1 MDIRNLP
8 PSALVAV
15 DISRRGGCH
24 YTHRNEIVEA
34 TAAGGLVK
42 TYDGEVAL
50 DDPIEYKAASKIQG
64 KVKRAFSGLGVH
76 SAVGI
81 ICPADRL
88 DAISKLDGELSAMV
102 AEFNGAARFTRLDY
116 TCLTF
121 SVEGDNVKILG
132 SMLDGLGDKLVE
144 LEKALKSLEPQNI
157 RQVLASMT
165 GYLEMLPTEAQEVL
179 GNALKGAKKTA
190 DTISRGSLRLKR
202 LDAKLAELA
211 PGQDAVEALERLQ
224 GESATREMTLRARAI
239 QKVIDE
245 KGEVVDKIEKVKT
258 EIDSV
263 PVSLARFVCMR
274 EVEIVPE
281 STEVPAEVL
290 ARFAGM
296 AETEEIM
303 TASEQDAAE

>member
-157 RQVLASMT
+157 RQVLAGMT

-179 GNALKGAKKTA
+179 GNALKGAKRTA

-211 PGQDAVEALERLQ
+211 PGQDALEALERLQ

-281 STEVPAEVL
+281 STEVAAEVL

-296 AETEEIM
+296 TEAEEIM
-303 TASEQDAAE
+303 TASEQDAAD

>member
-15 DISRRGGCH
+15 DVSHRGGCH
-24 YTHRNEIVEA
+24 YSHKNEVVEA

-42 TYDGEVAL
+42 TYDGTVLL
-50 DDPIEYKAASKIQG
+50 DDPDEYKRAAKIQNG
-64 KVKRAFSGLGVH
+64 IKRAFSKVGRH

-81 ICPADRL
+81 ICPVT
-88 DAISKLDGELSAMV
+88 KLDDIEVLDTVFSAKV
-102 AEFNGAARFTRLDY
+102 AEFNRDARFTRLDY
-116 TCLTF
+116 TCLSF
-121 SVEGDNVKILG
+121 KIEGDNVKILG
-132 SMLDGLGDKLVE
+132 SLLDGLGDKLAE
-144 LEKALKSLEPQNI
+144 LEKALKSLEPQSI
-157 RQVLASMT
+157 REVLASMT
-165 GYLEMLPTEAQEVL
+165 GYLEMLPTEAQVVL

-258 EIDSV
+258 EIDAV

-296 AETEEIM
+296 TEGEEIM
-303 TASEQDAAE
+303 TASEQEAAE

>member
-1 MDIRNLP
+1 
-8 PSALVAV
+8 
-15 DISRRGGCH
+15 
-24 YTHRNEIVEA
+24 
-34 TAAGGLVK
+34 
-42 TYDGEVAL
+42 
-50 DDPIEYKAASKIQG
+50 
-64 KVKRAFSGLGVH
+64 
-76 SAVGI
+76 
-81 ICPADRL
+81 
-88 DAISKLDGELSAMV
+88 
-102 AEFNGAARFTRLDY
+102 
-116 TCLTF
+116 
-121 SVEGDNVKILG
+121 
-132 SMLDGLGDKLVE
+132 
-144 LEKALKSLEPQNI
+144 
-157 RQVLASMT
+157 
-165 GYLEMLPTEAQEVL
+165 MLPTEAQEVL

-190 DTISRGSLRLKR
+190 DTISRGSLRLKK

-224 GESATREMTLRARAI
+224 GASATKEMTLRARAI

-281 STEVPAEVL
+281 STEVAAEVL

-296 AETEEIM
+296 TEAEEIM

>member
-1 MDIRNLP
+1 
-8 PSALVAV
+8 
-15 DISRRGGCH
+15 
-24 YTHRNEIVEA
+24 
-34 TAAGGLVK
+34 
-42 TYDGEVAL
+42 
-50 DDPIEYKAASKIQG
+50 
-64 KVKRAFSGLGVH
+64 
-76 SAVGI
+76 
-81 ICPADRL
+81 
-88 DAISKLDGELSAMV
+88 
-102 AEFNGAARFTRLDY
+102 
-116 TCLTF
+116 
-121 SVEGDNVKILG
+121 
-132 SMLDGLGDKLVE
+132 
-144 LEKALKSLEPQNI
+144 
-157 RQVLASMT
+157 MT

-190 DTISRGSLRLKR
+190 DTISRGSLRLKK

-296 AETEEIM
+296 AETSEEIM